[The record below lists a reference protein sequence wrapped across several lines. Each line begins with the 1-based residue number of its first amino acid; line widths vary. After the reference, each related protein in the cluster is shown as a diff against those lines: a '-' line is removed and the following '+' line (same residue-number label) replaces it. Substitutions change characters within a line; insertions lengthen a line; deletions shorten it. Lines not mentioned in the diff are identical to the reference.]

1 MTLKGKMDFPAGG
14 YMAKISYNY
23 DNYNAPGTSGG
34 GGKSKNGGVKAAVT
48 ICLLVGLIIGAFYA
62 YQAFKSR
69 NQQNQVVTAPVYL
82 EKPTPIA
89 KPVPV
94 KPVKAPSKVKPVT
107 PVAAIDP
114 IPQIQPVSAPAPL
127 VVPEEKTVAKPD
139 IKIAAPVPVKTVVS
153 ENLPP
158 LDENAVTEI
167 CVKAEAA
174 LKAGDPV
181 KARQLSESALDMKN
195 LPESNPLW
203 MRAAEVLSS
212 ANTKLLLT
220 DIPFPGRKINYVCK
234 STDYLQNIASAHNT
248 SIDLIQL
255 SNHMKSADS
264 SIWEGRVFRIYKGD
278 WRVRISKKTLMLY
291 LYDKDKLFK
300 IYHVGIGRENRTP
313 DGVFVVRSKV
323 KEPTWYAPS
332 GKVVPYSGALNVIGS
347 RWLSLAPE
355 GGTDKGLSG
364 YGIHGTA
371 DPDSIGKTVSN
382 GCVRMR
388 NVEVE
393 ELFMIIPRL
402 TPVTIE

>member
-1 MTLKGKMDFPAGG
+1 MDFPAGG
-14 YMAKISYNY
+14 LMTKISYSY
-23 DNYNAPGTSGG
+23 DNYNTPGASGG
-34 GGKSKNGGVKAAVT
+34 GRKSKNGGVKAAVT
-48 ICLLVGLIIGAFYA
+48 ICLLIGLIVGAFYA

-69 NQQNQVVTAPVYL
+69 RAAQTQNKPAPVYL
-82 EKPTPIA
+82 EKPAPIA

-94 KPVKAPSKVKPVT
+94 APVKAPARVKPVPPAAAVE
-107 PVAAIDP
+107 PVSEIK
-114 IPQIQPVSAPAPL
+114 PVSAPAPL
-127 VVPEEKTVAKPD
+127 VAAEEKTVVKSD
-139 IKIAAPVPVKTVVS
+139 VRIVAPVAIKPAVPV
-153 ENLPP
+153 NLPP

-174 LKAGDPV
+174 MKAGEPV
-181 KARQLSESALDMKN
+181 KARQLAESALDMKN

-203 MRAAEVLSS
+203 LRAAEVLSS

-220 DIPFPGRKINYVCK
+220 DIPFPGKKINYVCK

-248 SIDLIQL
+248 SIDLIQI

-291 LYDKDKLFK
+291 LYDGDKLFK

-313 DGVFVVRSKV
+313 EGVFVVKSKV

-332 GKVVPYSGALNVIGS
+332 GKVVPYSGAQNVIGS

-355 GGTDKGLSG
+355 GGTDKGLLG

-388 NVEVE
+388 NAEVE

>member
-1 MTLKGKMDFPAGG
+1 MT
-14 YMAKISYNY
+14 KISYSY
-23 DNYNAPGTSGG
+23 DNYNTPGTSGG
-34 GGKSKNGGVKAAVT
+34 GKKSKNGGVKAAIT
-48 ICLLVGLIIGAFYA
+48 ICVLVGLITGVFYA
-62 YQAFKSR
+62 CESLSSRHAAPARNEKAQAV
-69 NQQNQVVTAPVYL
+69 NAPVSVQ
-82 EKPTPIA
+82 KPAPAA

-94 KPVKAPSKVKPVT
+94 APSNVT
-107 PVAAIDP
+107 PRGKAAAPVAAVVPKPEIK
-114 IPQIQPVSAPAPL
+114 PVSAPVTPA
-127 VVPEEKTVAKPD
+127 VFENKNIVKAD
-139 IKIAAPVPVKTVVS
+139 AGIAAPVAVKPAVA

-158 LDENAVTEI
+158 LDEKAVTEI

-174 LKAGDPV
+174 MEAGDPV
-181 KARQLSESALDMKN
+181 KARQLAESALDMKN

-203 MRAAEVLSS
+203 LRAAEALSS
-212 ANTKLLLT
+212 ANTKLLMT
-220 DIPFPGRKINYVCK
+220 DIPFPGKKINYVCK

-248 SIDLIQL
+248 SIELIQV
-255 SNHMKSADS
+255 SNRMKSVDC

-278 WRVRISKKTLMLY
+278 WRIRISKKTMMLY
-291 LYDKDKLFK
+291 LYDGDKLFK

-313 DGVFVVRSKV
+313 EGVFVVRSKV
-323 KEPTWYAPS
+323 KEPIWYAPD
-332 GKVVPYSGALNVIGS
+332 GRIVPYSGAHNVLGP

-355 GGTDKGLSG
+355 GGTDKGLMG

-388 NVEVE
+388 NAEVE